1 MKIAVYGPGCANCQ
15 SLEKN
20 TKKAVKEIGLDAE
33 ITQIQEIDQIL
44 EAGITQTPGLAI
56 DGEIKSMGRIPS
68 VEEIKKWIKAKA
80 KM

>member
-1 MKIAVYGPGCANCQ
+1 MKITVYGPGCANCQ
-15 SLEKN
+15 NLEKN

>member
-1 MKIAVYGPGCANCQ
+1 MKITVYGPGCANCQ
-15 SLEKN
+15 NLEKN
-20 TKKAVKEIGLDAE
+20 TKKAVKEIGVDAE